1 MLEEWLLAAI
11 ASLCGYC
18 APFSTIH
25 LLLILLMNIK
35 NYRADIDGLRAIAV
49 SAVII
54 FHLNPNWL
62 SGGFIGVDIFFVIS
76 GFVITRQ
83 IRSEI
88 YNNQFS
94 IKNFYLRRIRRIAP
108 PLLAMLLISTAT
120 ALMILNPEDINSFA
134 QSLLAQPFA
143 LQNIVFLSEGE
154 YFVNGESKPLLHTWS
169 LAVEEQFYLFWP
181 LILVGLSTL
190 KYRTLF
196 LMLSLLFGSLFFL
209 NVLVTESSPK
219 TSFYLLPFRAWELGI
234 GGLAAI
240 LKERSDFDDLLHVKI
255 KSFFSWLGVAAIIWS
270 LVFITS
276 KTPFPGTIALIPTMG
291 VFILLMTGSSEK
303 TPLLLSPSKY
313 LSHPLM
319 VYIGLLSYSLYL
331 WHWPILAYMV
341 HLNIDKMSFVP
352 FISAIALA
360 ALLSIVSYRFIESP
374 IRAKTILA
382 TSGKLISAVAVV
394 LILLVAVAINILST
408 NGASYRYNDK
418 VRPYLM
424 APYDSQIGRCGAL
437 FRVTHPNTE
446 ICELTSNSTV
456 KKKILLWGNSH
467 GDMWS
472 DMLLNLALD
481 SNAGL
486 FLNKTNCRATKDA
499 SDCNIETQGKILELI
514 KSNKISDVIL
524 ASSWLGHSEV
534 YQNELFYLTESLS
547 KIGVN
552 IWLVVDIP
560 VGADLD
566 PIAAYKKDSTN
577 PAPGSILLSDYHS
590 NSYRNEL
597 KLYLK
602 VQDNFKNVFIIDT
615 VDSYCDQTRCYGGD
629 EDGIWY
635 RDSGHVS
642 NTGAKRA
649 ALKFSSIFK

>member
-1 MLEEWLLAAI
+1 
-11 ASLCGYC
+11 
-18 APFSTIH
+18 
-25 LLLILLMNIK
+25 MNIK

-49 SAVII
+49 IAVII

-83 IRSEI
+83 IRSDI
-88 YNNQFS
+88 SNNEFS
-94 IKNFYLRRIRRIAP
+94 IKNFYQRRIRRIAP
-108 PLLAMLLISTAT
+108 PLLAMLLVSTAT
-120 ALMILNPEDINSFA
+120 ALTILNPEDINSFA
-134 QSLLAQPFA
+134 QSLLAQPFS

-154 YFVNGESKPLLHTWS
+154 YFVNGDSKPLLHTWS

-190 KYRTLF
+190 KYRKL
-196 LMLSLLFGSLFFL
+196 LLILSVLFGSLFFL
-209 NVLVTESSPK
+209 NVLVTELSPK

-255 KSFFSWLGVAAIIWS
+255 KNIFSWVGVAAIIWS

-276 KTPFPGTIALIPTMG
+276 KMPFPGTIALIPTIG
-291 VFILLMTGSSEK
+291 VFLLLMNDRSEK
-303 TPLLLSPSKY
+303 IPLLFSPSKY
-313 LSHPLM
+313 LSNPLI

-331 WHWPILAYMV
+331 WHWPILAYMA
-341 HLNIDKMSFVP
+341 HLNIDKMSFLP
-352 FISAIALA
+352 FMSAIALTI
-360 ALLSIVSYRFIESP
+360 LFSIVSYRFIESP
-374 IRAKTILA
+374 IRAKTILS
-382 TSGKLISAVAVV
+382 TSGKLIFAVVVV
-394 LILLVAVAINILST
+394 LIFLVAIAIHILST
-408 NGASYRYNDK
+408 NGASYRYSDK

-437 FRVTHPNTE
+437 FKVIHPKTE
-446 ICELTSNSTV
+446 ICELTSNSNAE
-456 KKKILLWGNSH
+456 KKILLWGNSH

-472 DMLLNLALD
+472 DMLVKLALEK
-481 SNAGL
+481 NAGL
-486 FLNKTNCRATKDA
+486 FLNKKNCRATKDA
-499 SDCNIETQGKILELI
+499 SACNIETQGRVFELI

-524 ASSWLGHSEV
+524 ASSWPGLTDV
-534 YQNELFYLTESLS
+534 YENELFYLIENLS

-560 VGADLD
+560 VGTDLD
-566 PIAAYKKDSTN
+566 PIDAYKKDLNN
-577 PAPGSILLSDYHS
+577 PAPGSILLSDYYS
-590 NSYRNEL
+590 NSYRSEL

-602 VQDNFKNVFIIDT
+602 AQDKFQNVFIIDT
-615 VDSYCDQTRCYGGD
+615 VDSYCDQTRCYGGN
-629 EDGIWY
+629 EDGVWY